1 MDRNLWYW
9 LAQIIGALAFGF
21 FLDNHKMKRKTRAVC
36 GLAILFVV
44 INSIVRPSLPP
55 LLPRPKEEMLMGA
68 TKWGG
73 GVEPLLG
80 SSRTKYD
87 NNQAPGIDIFGN
99 PSPLHSPR
107 KRRLTGGADK
117 DYTWYLLLYMAYGL
131 LDAVPLP
138 PPSLFCFLF
147 FFPY

>member
-1 MDRNLWYW
+1 
-9 LAQIIGALAFGF
+9 
-21 FLDNHKMKRKTRAVC
+21 
-36 GLAILFVV
+36 
-44 INSIVRPSLPP
+44 
-55 LLPRPKEEMLMGA
+55 MGA
-68 TKWGG
+68 IKWGG

-87 NNQAPGIDIFGN
+87 NHQAPGIDIFGN

-138 PPSLFCFLF
+138 PPPSLFCFLF
-147 FFPY
+147 FSLTNFQQDVANLRLLVDGRSFQ